1 VSPTLSSRSS
11 STARRKNDAA
21 DAAGICEAMVR
32 PNIHNVAEQ
41 QSVLALHTVRVQSV
55 VARSGFVNAV
65 RASFAAH
72 GMVVSLGR
80 GKLAELATMRLHL
93 PARTAFALSGGAG
106 MNGRSD
112 APLRNASER

>member
-1 VSPTLSSRSS
+1 MPPVSAGPWSGRTSI
-11 STARRKNDAA
+11 TVA
-21 DAAGICEAMVR
+21 D
-32 PNIHNVAEQ
+32 Q

-55 VARSGFVNAV
+55 VARTGFVNAV

-80 GKLAELATMRLHL
+80 GKLAELTTMRLHL
-93 PARTAFALSGGAG
+93 PDRKAFALSDGAG